1 MDKYAKK
8 NISTEQSSSC
18 EEARLSRQDGHQER
32 PRNIKAPQG
41 QGTQEI
47 DSVSLL
53 KAGFRLPKDSRLRRS
68 SEFQL
73 VYKTGNRIQSE
84 FMTVFFVANDV
95 ETQRLGITASR
106 KGIGKAFARNRAKR
120 LLREAFRLNRLE
132 FETLSKSYDWV
143 FNARR
148 RLLKV
153 KMEAVLLDLKQV
165 IADVRQSEVKLV
177 VGETKESGKALGTK
191 E

>member
-1 MDKYAKK
+1 MDKYAKE
-8 NISTEQSSSC
+8 NISTEQSSPC
-18 EEARLSRQDGHQER
+18 EEARFSRQNGDQER
-32 PRNIKAPQG
+32 PRNFETPQS

-53 KAGFRLPKDSRLRRS
+53 RAGFRLPKECRLRRS
-68 SEFQL
+68 SEFQF

-84 FMTVFFVANDV
+84 FMTVFFVANDAAV
-95 ETQRLGITASR
+95 QRLGITASR

-120 LLREAFRLNRLE
+120 LLREAFRLNRAE

-153 KMEAVLLDLKQV
+153 KMEAALQDLKRV
-165 IADVRQSEVKLV
+165 IAEVRKSEVQSE